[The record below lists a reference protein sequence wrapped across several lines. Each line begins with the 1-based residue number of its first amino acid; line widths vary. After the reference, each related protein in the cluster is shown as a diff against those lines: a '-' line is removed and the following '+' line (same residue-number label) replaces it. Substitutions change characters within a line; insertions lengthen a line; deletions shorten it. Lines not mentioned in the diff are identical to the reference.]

1 MLLWKFPVKSSNS
14 KLCGPIFTKYLSFG
28 RVFFYLSVQRS
39 LCYTNDPCDQRLI
52 IVDSVAFP
60 ANMLFIITRIEDFSF
75 NFFRVYFR
83 QNTKGQRLLYK
94 LYVNSISIM
103 YICGLKS
110 ITYITKFYYKT
121 SKTNTIP
128 INNAYEHKDVKN
140 QIYSGKRYTLKKI
153 WRTYLTICLCLSTQ
167 YLMALRTS
175 ISCFFV
181 NPFGPTLPLKVIPA
195 VGRKVAV
202 KSVLLL
208 YIPRRSMSNMFSPG
222 AVGVVGGSGSW
233 SLGCSA
239 LPAWIGNKWIL
250 EAAIGTLKN
259 QINQLQFLRIS

>member
-1 MLLWKFPVKSSNS
+1 M
-14 KLCGPIFTKYLSFG
+14 
-28 RVFFYLSVQRS
+28 
-39 LCYTNDPCDQRLI
+39 
-52 IVDSVAFP
+52 DSVGFP
-60 ANMLFIITRIEDFSF
+60 ENMLFIISWIEDFSF
-75 NFFRVYFR
+75 NSFRVYFR

-103 YICGLKS
+103 YICDLKNV
-110 ITYITKFYYKT
+110 TYIRKFYYKT
-121 SKTNTIP
+121 SKINTIP
-128 INNAYEHKDVKN
+128 INNTYEHKDDKN
-140 QIYSGKRYTLKKI
+140 QIYFAKHYTLKKI
-153 WRTYLTICLCLSTQ
+153 WCTYLTICLCLSTQ

-181 NPFGPTLPLKVIPA
+181 NPFGPTPPLKVIPA

-208 YIPRRSMSNMFSPG
+208 YIPRRSMSNIFSPG

-239 LPAWIGNKWIL
+239 LPDWIANKCTL
-250 EAAIGTLKN
+250 EAAIGTRASQKSN
-259 QINQLQFLRIS
+259 